1 MIVKFSD
8 YVLYK
13 EFAGGNNPVG
23 NNQGN
28 ANQNA
33 QGQGGQGQLNHPL
46 GSHPVPSPVTPPTE
60 EALEP
65 EIEEIFKKINMP
77 QQLKTSLVKAI
88 KFIQNHQVTQNSAAQ
103 IITQLVNSLAKSSN
117 ISQSKIRTAVQ
128 QQNQVQ

>member
-13 EFAGGNNPVG
+13 EFAGGNNQV
-23 NNQGN
+23 N
-28 ANQNA
+28 ANPNA
-33 QGQGGQGQLNHPL
+33 LGGQGQSNYPLGNHP
-46 GSHPVPSPVTPPTE
+46 GTPPTE

-65 EIEEIFKKINMP
+65 EIEEIFKKISMP

-88 KFIQNHQVTQNSAAQ
+88 KFIQNHKVTKNSAAK